1 MTEFARRSPP
11 TWANE
16 QKTCVLIHGRSE
28 DLVSLLPDN
37 SVDLVLTDPPWNTG
51 FVQRHPTTGVSYP
64 DAFADLQQYLLPVV
78 EQCHRVLVPGG
89 TLLLQMSIEESAR
102 TRVLLL
108 DDVFGRHA
116 FLGEVIPQQEA
127 GGGGGSFWPQ
137 KHTHVLAYYKAVG
150 KAKHFFDGTK
160 TPRVPR
166 KAAKPGYDIYKGSTA
181 VLDANFSTTHPERS
195 GYPSQKP
202 SWLYATLME
211 VHCRPG
217 GVVLDPYCGSGTTG
231 SAALATKRTAV
242 LFDQNLP
249 AVVMAARRLGLQKQP
264 DSEDEVND
272 GKVGAAQRRLPRVS
286 GGAARKQR
294 GFSPDGSSL

>member
-37 SVDLVLTDPPWNTG
+37 SIDLVLTDPPWNTG
-51 FVQRHPTTGVSYP
+51 HVQRHPTSGLSYP

-78 EQCHRVLVPGG
+78 EQCYRVLRPGG
-89 TLLLQMSIEESAR
+89 TLLLQMSIVESAR
-102 TRVLLL
+102 TQVLLL

-116 FLGEVIPQQEA
+116 FLGEILPQQEA
-127 GGGGGSFWPQ
+127 GGGGGGRFWPQ

-150 KAKHFFDGTK
+150 KATNFFDATK

-166 KAAKPGYDIYKGSTA
+166 KALKPGYEIYKGSTA
-181 VLDANFSTTHPERS
+181 ILDASYSTTHPERI

-211 VHCRPG
+211 AHCKPG

-231 SAALATKRTAV
+231 SAALATKRTAI
-242 LFDQNLP
+242 LFDQNIQG
-249 AVVMAARRLGLQKQP
+249 VVLAAKRLGLKKQP
-264 DSEDEVND
+264 DEEGVADDDAEPVVPPQGGRSRVA
-272 GKVGAAQRRLPRVS
+272 GATA
-286 GGAARKQR
+286 GKQR
-294 GFSPDGSSL
+294 